1 MPEEQNEVNRMAEKR
16 APTEREKETM
26 TAMSHY
32 IAKMSG
38 AQREDLLKFAEG
50 AAFMA
55 MAVNKSGTTY

>member
-1 MPEEQNEVNRMAEKR
+1 MPEEQKEVNRIAEKR
-16 APTEREKETM
+16 APTEREKEIM

-32 IAKMSG
+32 IAKMSV

-55 MAVNKSGTTY
+55 MAVNRVDA